1 MEKNKY
7 GLRNRTRIANA
18 VRTDLYKKLKE
29 YSEETMI
36 PISKLLDE
44 AIEDLLNKKSS
55 N

>member
-7 GLRNRTRIANA
+7 GLRNRTRISNA
-18 VRTDLYKKLKE
+18 MRTDLYEKLKE
-29 YSEETMI
+29 YSEETRI

-44 AIEDLLNKKSS
+44 AIEDLLKKKSS